1 MKNLNIERKLN
12 SFVDKNRKSLI
23 GYIQSLT
30 SATTV
35 GAEDIL
41 GDAYEVLSKKM
52 NAGAYPEGLP
62 TCLEATMH
70 DICFFKSLEYLNYRK
85 NLAKKAG
92 VEYISCSSLDDEN
105 NASRAADEEAT
116 EAHYEANERK
126 QIYTLAMRELLD
138 KLINRLAPQHQAIIR
153 GYYFEDKQL
162 AQIANEIGSTANS
175 VKSTKERLIK
185 KLIEMAKTFDLESEV
200 EAIYKQAA

>member
-1 MKNLNIERKLN
+1 ME
-12 SFVDKNRKSLI
+12 KNRKSLI

-70 DICFFKSLEYLNYRK
+70 DICFFKSLEYINMHK
-85 NLAKKAG
+85 SMAKKAG
-92 VEYISCSSLDDEN
+92 VEYLHFSSRDDED
-105 NASRAADEEAT
+105 NAGREADEEVI
-116 EAHYEANERK
+116 ESHYEADERK
-126 QIYTLAMRELLD
+126 QVYSLAMRELLD
-138 KLINRLAPQHQAIIR
+138 KLISRLVANHQAIIR
-153 GYYFEDKQL
+153 GYYFEHKQL
-162 AQIANEIGSTANS
+162 AQIAQEIGSTENS